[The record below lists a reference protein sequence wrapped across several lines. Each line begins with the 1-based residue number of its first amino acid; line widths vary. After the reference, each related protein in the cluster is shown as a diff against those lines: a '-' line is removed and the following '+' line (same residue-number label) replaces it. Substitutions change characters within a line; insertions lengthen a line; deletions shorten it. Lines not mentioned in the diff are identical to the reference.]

1 MTKGNKVKA
10 KITIVMEYDTEDLS
24 FMMGEEVN
32 DGNFLE
38 VINDRII
45 EDILDAYRQG
55 GVDALATKIKLTESE
70 KMSEIKYP
78 DVKVTLV
85 GNDGNAFAI
94 MGAVQ
99 KALRKA
105 GVSQEELNEYY
116 KESTSGDYDHLI
128 QTAMRWV
135 KVS

>member
-1 MTKGNKVKA
+1 MIISLTTTQTTKGK
-10 KITIVMEYDTEDLS
+10 
-24 FMMGEEVN
+24 
-32 DGNFLE
+32 
-38 VINDRII
+38 
-45 EDILDAYRQG
+45 
-55 GVDALATKIKLTESE
+55 

-78 DVKVTLV
+78 DVKVKLV

-105 GVSQEELNEYY
+105 GVPQSELDEYF

>member
-1 MTKGNKVKA
+1 MIISLTTTQTTKGK
-10 KITIVMEYDTEDLS
+10 
-24 FMMGEEVN
+24 
-32 DGNFLE
+32 
-38 VINDRII
+38 
-45 EDILDAYRQG
+45 
-55 GVDALATKIKLTESE
+55 

-78 DVKVTLV
+78 DVKVKLV

-105 GVSQEELNEYY
+105 GVPQSELDEYF
-116 KESTSGDYDHLI
+116 KESTSGDYDHLL

-135 KVS
+135 SVS